1 MNRLR
6 RKKSKPES
14 WEIKQKPLKQT
25 QKFQS
30 RKNREVVVETKDLSM
45 KRESST
51 VFNALKRSSYLNTKK
66 YFLDLEILEDTGK
79 YQKKSVE
86 DVSPECRGNWVE
98 ESYVNERK
106 LFQKVWLSTQKPLQ
120 FILLKWITLWW
131 MPLVNMSLSTG
142 LVFKHFFPVYH
153 SLTKVT

>member
-51 VFNALKRSSYLNTKK
+51 VFNALNRSSYLNTKK

-86 DVSPECRGNWVE
+86 DVSPECRGN
-98 ESYVNERK
+98 
-106 LFQKVWLSTQKPLQ
+106 
-120 FILLKWITLWW
+120 
-131 MPLVNMSLSTG
+131 
-142 LVFKHFFPVYH
+142 
-153 SLTKVT
+153 